1 MVISKVEKLE
11 PEEHTDPSKWDN
23 AIAEITEMLNTL
35 SDNSVLFRML
45 QQKPL
50 VSGKGFTGMQHC
62 ELKGFTGMQHC
73 ELCLASLL
81 CLSCTRGSLTDKNLK
96 LVLLKLQVS
105 YIVLFI

>member
-62 ELKGFTGMQHC
+62 EL
-73 ELCLASLL
+73 CLASLIS
-81 CLSCTRGSLTDKNLK
+81 LSHAHPGQRYRAVITE
-96 LVLLKLQVS
+96 LQVS
-105 YIVLFI
+105 YIILST